1 MKKLDNKVNI
11 LDYKNSQKALTDEEI
26 NGLFLGLIKIVKK
39 YAMEEA
45 FRLYGKQSSYLS
57 SNIKNLLEE
66 MEQIRN
72 ENEFLKQE
80 NNKLKKMK
88 DKNEI
93 LKRKHAELLTQ
104 KLAKYKVKK
113 SI

>member
-1 MKKLDNKVNI
+1 MKNIDNKINI
-11 LDYKNSQKALTDEEI
+11 LDYKKSQRSLTDEEI

-45 FRLYGKQSSYLS
+45 FRLYGKQSNDLS
-57 SNIKNLLEE
+57 NNIKIILEE
-66 MEQIRN
+66 MEQIKN
-72 ENEFLKQE
+72 ENEILKQE
-80 NNKLKKMK
+80 NSKLKKLN

-93 LKRKHAELLTQ
+93 VKRKHAELLTQ
-104 KLAKYKVKK
+104 KLAKYRVKK